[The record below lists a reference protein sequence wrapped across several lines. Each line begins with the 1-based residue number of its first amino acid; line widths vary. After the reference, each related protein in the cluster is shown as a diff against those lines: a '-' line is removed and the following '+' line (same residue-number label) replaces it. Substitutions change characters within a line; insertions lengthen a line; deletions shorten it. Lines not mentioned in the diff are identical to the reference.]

1 MSWRVNYRK
10 RRRNSSPEL
19 RHERRDLRASG
30 YQDHRRSM
38 SCLVIEPLL
47 PGIRSDYIPIQLL
60 VLTSICLFSGSFF
73 IPYLVSWSPHPRM
86 PPSSCGILRLETTRG
101 HWKVTQTVFRWA
113 NQGPMVV
120 TNRDKMFASEK
131 IFSEYSNHFHLV
143 LKVAREG
150 WLCNFSLV
158 FWFSVDSHSPVG
170 NDNRLRTRY

>member
-1 MSWRVNYRK
+1 MESKLSEAEKEFISGAPTREK
-10 RRRNSSPEL
+10 RSPGEWIPRPPEKYEL
-19 RHERRDLRASG
+19 SGHRAPVTR
-30 YQDHRRSM
+30 YQ
-38 SCLVIEPLL
+38 I
-47 PGIRSDYIPIQLL
+47 IIPIQLL

-150 WLCNFSLV
+150 WHCIFSLV